1 MGCCENVQSS
11 EEENIFSFFNRKLKE
26 NNFNFTIKTYKEI
39 YESISKFSGNNFKR
53 LCKKQN
59 IRLNFIKIIKKEE
72 NHFIKYNKQK
82 EEDIHKILYHIVI
95 LTMLLNSKINEFEND
110 KINIEDINNDMCQ
123 NNLNSL
129 KRELLELGYNL
140 FNVEFFNDNNKKII
154 IYYLI
159 KLFRLCFKD
168 FHEVNNYISLKNYIE
183 KIKSTIDLNNFI
195 DEEEK
200 YLFVKDNLL
209 TIGEFFICNNY
220 YTFDEIISNIIIEV
234 SVMELNHWREYM
246 INNIQEIKEN
256 INKIIRDAI
265 EKIIIQDDYNNIIEN
280 KINNNNIKIEGF
292 NSDNINDEI
301 LNEDIKLIFESLY
314 NIFKKIIID
323 IYSGKNIIINLGN
336 QLISK
341 NNENNEFN
349 KIIIFILFYQCYIKD
364 NEKLI
369 LCFLEYITDLYSNNE
384 QIIINDNNNIYF
396 DIALN
401 SYYLMYKNEQLSKQ
415 YIALITQIF
424 IKELETNNKNDQ
436 ILIIQLIKIYQNKE
450 KSNKINKLFFCLI
463 LNISRHYKV
472 LLSSNI
478 DGFNKILIKNIFSNL
493 NEIIKSYFINNTRLI
508 NLNSIKEKNGLINTL
523 NNNILSTNSETY
535 NIYNY
540 DNNINIIKISITN
553 YEIITTNFFHFN
565 NIKNELLEKLEFYL
579 YFHLFII
586 NNMNIFVLIN
596 DFAKR
601 EKIYLNLFK
610 IITHLEIL
618 LIKKSWNEDNVINE
632 EKNEINENM
641 DYKND
646 IISSFQIILKINELN
661 DSNNKI
667 QDCYLFYKSISKN
680 IITLSELVNQKNI
693 GKFKI
698 DSFNLK
704 IIYSV
709 IFFIICQ
716 FINLINIPNSILK
729 LNFELIESIKSLNE
743 KCGDLLSKINIS
755 NFINSNEDQNY
766 NYLKELFTKGNTQNI
781 NINDELFKK
790 IMDIIYTKLFDKNS
804 SLNIFFDNQIF
815 NSNYFDNVNNSY
827 NKSISISKISD
838 NITDGKDNSLINQY
852 KDDLNENNIEDISL
866 HILDSKKKS
875 NNTNDINNTN
885 IFVKK
890 DSNIKIPLEN
900 ECDILKDKLLS
911 NTFTIDD
918 NQFQNIKI

>member
-234 SVMELNHWREYM
+234 SVMELNHRREYM
-246 INNIQEIKEN
+246 INHIQEIKEN

-280 KINNNNIKIEGF
+280 QINNNNIKIERF

-341 NNENNEFN
+341 NDENNEFN

-364 NEKLI
+364 DEKLI

-472 LLSSNI
+472 LLNSNI

-596 DFAKR
+596 DLAKR
-601 EKIYLNLFK
+601 EKIYFNLFK

-755 NFINSNEDQNY
+755 NFINSTEDQNY
-766 NYLKELFTKGNTQNI
+766 NYLKELFTKENTQNF

-911 NTFTIDD
+911 NSFTIDD

>member
-1 MGCCENVQSS
+1 
-11 EEENIFSFFNRKLKE
+11 
-26 NNFNFTIKTYKEI
+26 
-39 YESISKFSGNNFKR
+39 
-53 LCKKQN
+53 
-59 IRLNFIKIIKKEE
+59 
-72 NHFIKYNKQK
+72 
-82 EEDIHKILYHIVI
+82 
-95 LTMLLNSKINEFEND
+95 
-110 KINIEDINNDMCQ
+110 
-123 NNLNSL
+123 
-129 KRELLELGYNL
+129 
-140 FNVEFFNDNNKKII
+140 
-154 IYYLI
+154 
-159 KLFRLCFKD
+159 
-168 FHEVNNYISLKNYIE
+168 
-183 KIKSTIDLNNFI
+183 
-195 DEEEK
+195 
-200 YLFVKDNLL
+200 
-209 TIGEFFICNNY
+209 
-220 YTFDEIISNIIIEV
+220 
-234 SVMELNHWREYM
+234 
-246 INNIQEIKEN
+246 
-256 INKIIRDAI
+256 
-265 EKIIIQDDYNNIIEN
+265 
-280 KINNNNIKIEGF
+280 
-292 NSDNINDEI
+292 
-301 LNEDIKLIFESLY
+301 
-314 NIFKKIIID
+314 
-323 IYSGKNIIINLGN
+323 
-336 QLISK
+336 
-341 NNENNEFN
+341 
-349 KIIIFILFYQCYIKD
+349 
-364 NEKLI
+364 
-369 LCFLEYITDLYSNNE
+369 
-384 QIIINDNNNIYF
+384 
-396 DIALN
+396 
-401 SYYLMYKNEQLSKQ
+401 
-415 YIALITQIF
+415 
-424 IKELETNNKNDQ
+424 
-436 ILIIQLIKIYQNKE
+436 
-450 KSNKINKLFFCLI
+450 
-463 LNISRHYKV
+463 
-472 LLSSNI
+472 
-478 DGFNKILIKNIFSNL
+478 
-493 NEIIKSYFINNTRLI
+493 
-508 NLNSIKEKNGLINTL
+508 
-523 NNNILSTNSETY
+523 
-535 NIYNY
+535 
-540 DNNINIIKISITN
+540 
-553 YEIITTNFFHFN
+553 
-565 NIKNELLEKLEFYL
+565 
-579 YFHLFII
+579 
-586 NNMNIFVLIN
+586 MNIFVLIN

-698 DSFNLK
+698 VSFNLK

-766 NYLKELFTKGNTQNI
+766 NYLKELFTKGNTQNF

-875 NNTNDINNTN
+875 NNINDINNTN

-911 NTFTIDD
+911 NSFTIDD

>member
-209 TIGEFFICNNY
+209 TFGEFFICNNY
-220 YTFDEIISNIIIEV
+220 ITFDEIISNIIIEI
-234 SVMELNHWREYM
+234 SVMALNHWSEYM

-280 KINNNNIKIEGF
+280 QINNNNIKIEGF

-341 NNENNEFN
+341 NDENNEFN

-364 NEKLI
+364 DEKLI

-472 LLSSNI
+472 LLNSNI

-553 YEIITTNFFHFN
+553 YEIITANFFHFN

-766 NYLKELFTKGNTQNI
+766 NYLKELFTKENTQNF

-875 NNTNDINNTN
+875 NNINDINNTN
-885 IFVKK
+885 TFIKK

-911 NTFTIDD
+911 NSFTIDD

>member
-140 FNVEFFNDNNKKII
+140 FNVDLFNDNNKKII

-195 DEEEK
+195 DEEEQ

-209 TIGEFFICNNY
+209 TFGEFFICNNY
-220 YTFDEIISNIIIEV
+220 ITFDEIISNIIIEI
-234 SVMELNHWREYM
+234 SVMALNHWSEYM

-280 KINNNNIKIEGF
+280 QINNNNIKIEGF

-341 NNENNEFN
+341 NDENNEFN

-364 NEKLI
+364 DEKLI

-535 NIYNY
+535 NIYNN

-553 YEIITTNFFHFN
+553 YEIITANFFHFN

-766 NYLKELFTKGNTQNI
+766 NYLKELFTKENTQNF

-911 NTFTIDD
+911 NSFTIDD

>member
-154 IYYLI
+154 LYYLI

-209 TIGEFFICNNY
+209 TFGEFFICNNY
-220 YTFDEIISNIIIEV
+220 YTFDGIISNIIIEI
-234 SVMELNHWREYM
+234 SVMALNHWSEYM

-280 KINNNNIKIEGF
+280 QINNNNIKIEGF

-341 NNENNEFN
+341 NDENNEFN

-364 NEKLI
+364 DEKLI

-472 LLSSNI
+472 LLNSNI

-766 NYLKELFTKGNTQNI
+766 NYLKELFTKENTQNF

-911 NTFTIDD
+911 NSFTIDD

>member
-1 MGCCENVQSS
+1 M
-11 EEENIFSFFNRKLKE
+11 
-26 NNFNFTIKTYKEI
+26 
-39 YESISKFSGNNFKR
+39 
-53 LCKKQN
+53 
-59 IRLNFIKIIKKEE
+59 
-72 NHFIKYNKQK
+72 
-82 EEDIHKILYHIVI
+82 
-95 LTMLLNSKINEFEND
+95 
-110 KINIEDINNDMCQ
+110 
-123 NNLNSL
+123 
-129 KRELLELGYNL
+129 
-140 FNVEFFNDNNKKII
+140 
-154 IYYLI
+154 
-159 KLFRLCFKD
+159 
-168 FHEVNNYISLKNYIE
+168 
-183 KIKSTIDLNNFI
+183 
-195 DEEEK
+195 
-200 YLFVKDNLL
+200 
-209 TIGEFFICNNY
+209 
-220 YTFDEIISNIIIEV
+220 
-234 SVMELNHWREYM
+234 
-246 INNIQEIKEN
+246 
-256 INKIIRDAI
+256 
-265 EKIIIQDDYNNIIEN
+265 
-280 KINNNNIKIEGF
+280 
-292 NSDNINDEI
+292 
-301 LNEDIKLIFESLY
+301 
-314 NIFKKIIID
+314 
-323 IYSGKNIIINLGN
+323 
-336 QLISK
+336 
-341 NNENNEFN
+341 
-349 KIIIFILFYQCYIKD
+349 
-364 NEKLI
+364 
-369 LCFLEYITDLYSNNE
+369 
-384 QIIINDNNNIYF
+384 
-396 DIALN
+396 
-401 SYYLMYKNEQLSKQ
+401 
-415 YIALITQIF
+415 
-424 IKELETNNKNDQ
+424 
-436 ILIIQLIKIYQNKE
+436 
-450 KSNKINKLFFCLI
+450 
-463 LNISRHYKV
+463 
-472 LLSSNI
+472 
-478 DGFNKILIKNIFSNL
+478 
-493 NEIIKSYFINNTRLI
+493 
-508 NLNSIKEKNGLINTL
+508 KEKNGLINTL

-618 LIKKSWNEDNVINE
+618 LIKKSWNEDNVINV

-743 KCGDLLSKINIS
+743 KCGDLLSKINLS
-755 NFINSNEDQNY
+755 NFINSTEDQNY

-911 NTFTIDD
+911 NSFTIDD

>member
-195 DEEEK
+195 DEEEQ

-209 TIGEFFICNNY
+209 TFSEFFICNNY
-220 YTFDEIISNIIIEV
+220 ITFDEIISNIIIEI
-234 SVMELNHWREYM
+234 SVMALNHWREYM

-280 KINNNNIKIEGF
+280 QINNNNIKIEGF

-341 NNENNEFN
+341 NDENNEFN

-364 NEKLI
+364 DEKLI

-436 ILIIQLIKIYQNKE
+436 ILIIQVIKIYQNKE

-472 LLSSNI
+472 LLNSNI

-553 YEIITTNFFHFN
+553 YEIITANFFHFN

-618 LIKKSWNEDNVINE
+618 LIKKSWNENNVINE

-680 IITLSELVNQKNI
+680 IITLSELINQKNI

-709 IFFIICQ
+709 IFLIICQ

-755 NFINSNEDQNY
+755 NFINSTEDQNY
-766 NYLKELFTKGNTQNI
+766 NYLKELFTKENTQNF

-815 NSNYFDNVNNSY
+815 NSNYFDNVNNCY

-911 NTFTIDD
+911 NSFTIDD

>member
-1 MGCCENVQSS
+1 M
-11 EEENIFSFFNRKLKE
+11 RKLKE

-280 KINNNNIKIEGF
+280 QINNNNIKIEGF

-341 NNENNEFN
+341 NDENNEFN

-364 NEKLI
+364 DEKLI

-472 LLSSNI
+472 LLNSNI

-618 LIKKSWNEDNVINE
+618 LIKKSWNENNVINE

-709 IFFIICQ
+709 IFLIICQ

-755 NFINSNEDQNY
+755 NFINSTEDQNY
-766 NYLKELFTKGNTQNI
+766 NYLKELFTKENTQNF

-911 NTFTIDD
+911 NSFTIDD

>member
-234 SVMELNHWREYM
+234 SVMELNHRREYM
-246 INNIQEIKEN
+246 INHIQEIKEN

-280 KINNNNIKIEGF
+280 QINNNNIKIEGF

-341 NNENNEFN
+341 NDENNEFN

-364 NEKLI
+364 DEKLI

-596 DFAKR
+596 DLAKR
-601 EKIYLNLFK
+601 EKIYFNLFK

-766 NYLKELFTKGNTQNI
+766 NYLKELFTKGNTQNF

-900 ECDILKDKLLS
+900 ECDIVKDKLLS
-911 NTFTIDD
+911 NSFTIDD

>member
-140 FNVEFFNDNNKKII
+140 FNVEFFNVNNNKII

-280 KINNNNIKIEGF
+280 QINNNNIKIERF

-341 NNENNEFN
+341 NDENNEFN

-364 NEKLI
+364 DEKLI

-472 LLSSNI
+472 LLNSNI

-535 NIYNY
+535 NIYNN

-618 LIKKSWNEDNVINE
+618 LIKKSLNEDNVING

-743 KCGDLLSKINIS
+743 KCGDLLSKINLS
-755 NFINSNEDQNY
+755 NFINSTEDQNY
-766 NYLKELFTKGNTQNI
+766 NYLKELFTKGNTQNF

-827 NKSISISKISD
+827 NKNISISKISD
-838 NITDGKDNSLINQY
+838 NITDGKDNSLINYY

-875 NNTNDINNTN
+875 NNINDINNTN
-885 IFVKK
+885 TFIKK

-911 NTFTIDD
+911 NSFTIDD

>member
-11 EEENIFSFFNRKLKE
+11 EEENIFSSFNRKLKE

-110 KINIEDINNDMCQ
+110 KINIEYINNDMCQ

-195 DEEEK
+195 DEEEQ

-209 TIGEFFICNNY
+209 TFGEFFICNNY
-220 YTFDEIISNIIIEV
+220 ITFDEIISNIIIEI
-234 SVMELNHWREYM
+234 SVMALNHWSEYM

-280 KINNNNIKIEGF
+280 QINNNNIKIEGF

-314 NIFKKIIID
+314 SIFKKIIID

-341 NNENNEFN
+341 NDENNEFN

-364 NEKLI
+364 DEKLI

-384 QIIINDNNNIYF
+384 QIIINDNNNIYI

-508 NLNSIKEKNGLINTL
+508 NLYSIKEKNGLINTL

-553 YEIITTNFFHFN
+553 YEIITANFFHFN

-618 LIKKSWNEDNVINE
+618 LIKKSWNENNVINE

-709 IFFIICQ
+709 IFLIICQ

-755 NFINSNEDQNY
+755 NFINSTEDQNY
-766 NYLKELFTKGNTQNI
+766 NYLKELFTKENTQNF

-911 NTFTIDD
+911 NSFTIDD

>member
-140 FNVEFFNDNNKKII
+140 FNVEFFNVNNNKII

-220 YTFDEIISNIIIEV
+220 ITFDEIISNIIIEI
-234 SVMELNHWREYM
+234 SVMALNHWREYM

-341 NNENNEFN
+341 NDENNEFN

-618 LIKKSWNEDNVINE
+618 LIKKSWNEDNVINV

-743 KCGDLLSKINIS
+743 KCGDLLSKINLS

-766 NYLKELFTKGNTQNI
+766 NYLKELFTKENTQNF

-815 NSNYFDNVNNSY
+815 NSNYFDNVNNRY

-852 KDDLNENNIEDISL
+852 KDELNENNIEDISL

-911 NTFTIDD
+911 NSFTIDD

>member
-154 IYYLI
+154 LYYLI

-280 KINNNNIKIEGF
+280 QINNNNIKIEGF

-341 NNENNEFN
+341 NDENNEFN

-364 NEKLI
+364 DEKLI

-472 LLSSNI
+472 LLNSNI

-553 YEIITTNFFHFN
+553 YEIITANFFHFN

-596 DFAKR
+596 DFSKR

-618 LIKKSWNEDNVINE
+618 LIKKSWNENNVINE

-766 NYLKELFTKGNTQNI
+766 NYLKELFTKENTQNF

-815 NSNYFDNVNNSY
+815 NSNYFDNVHNSY

-900 ECDILKDKLLS
+900 ECDIVKDKLLS
-911 NTFTIDD
+911 NSFTIDD

>member
-140 FNVEFFNDNNKKII
+140 FNVEFFNVNNNKII

-280 KINNNNIKIEGF
+280 QINNNNIKIEGF

-341 NNENNEFN
+341 NDENNEFN

-364 NEKLI
+364 DEKLI

-472 LLSSNI
+472 LLNSNI

-618 LIKKSWNEDNVINE
+618 LIKKSWNENNVINE

-716 FINLINIPNSILK
+716 FINLINIPNSIIK

-766 NYLKELFTKGNTQNI
+766 NYLKELFTKGNTQNF

-911 NTFTIDD
+911 NSFSIDD

>member
-110 KINIEDINNDMCQ
+110 KINIEYINNDMCQ

-209 TIGEFFICNNY
+209 TFGEFFICNNY
-220 YTFDEIISNIIIEV
+220 ITFDEIISNIIIKI
-234 SVMELNHWREYM
+234 SVMALNHWSEYM

-280 KINNNNIKIEGF
+280 QINNNNIKIEGF

-314 NIFKKIIID
+314 SIFKKIIID

-341 NNENNEFN
+341 NDENNEFN

-364 NEKLI
+364 DEKLI

-508 NLNSIKEKNGLINTL
+508 NLYSIKEKNGLINTL

-553 YEIITTNFFHFN
+553 YEIITANFFHFN

-618 LIKKSWNEDNVINE
+618 LIKKSWNENNVINE

-709 IFFIICQ
+709 IFLIICQ

-755 NFINSNEDQNY
+755 NFINSTEDQNY
-766 NYLKELFTKGNTQNI
+766 NYLKELFTKENTQNF

-911 NTFTIDD
+911 NSFTIDD

>member
-1 MGCCENVQSS
+1 M
-11 EEENIFSFFNRKLKE
+11 
-26 NNFNFTIKTYKEI
+26 
-39 YESISKFSGNNFKR
+39 
-53 LCKKQN
+53 
-59 IRLNFIKIIKKEE
+59 
-72 NHFIKYNKQK
+72 
-82 EEDIHKILYHIVI
+82 
-95 LTMLLNSKINEFEND
+95 
-110 KINIEDINNDMCQ
+110 
-123 NNLNSL
+123 
-129 KRELLELGYNL
+129 
-140 FNVEFFNDNNKKII
+140 
-154 IYYLI
+154 
-159 KLFRLCFKD
+159 
-168 FHEVNNYISLKNYIE
+168 
-183 KIKSTIDLNNFI
+183 
-195 DEEEK
+195 
-200 YLFVKDNLL
+200 
-209 TIGEFFICNNY
+209 
-220 YTFDEIISNIIIEV
+220 
-234 SVMELNHWREYM
+234 
-246 INNIQEIKEN
+246 
-256 INKIIRDAI
+256 
-265 EKIIIQDDYNNIIEN
+265 
-280 KINNNNIKIEGF
+280 
-292 NSDNINDEI
+292 
-301 LNEDIKLIFESLY
+301 
-314 NIFKKIIID
+314 
-323 IYSGKNIIINLGN
+323 
-336 QLISK
+336 
-341 NNENNEFN
+341 
-349 KIIIFILFYQCYIKD
+349 
-364 NEKLI
+364 
-369 LCFLEYITDLYSNNE
+369 
-384 QIIINDNNNIYF
+384 
-396 DIALN
+396 
-401 SYYLMYKNEQLSKQ
+401 
-415 YIALITQIF
+415 
-424 IKELETNNKNDQ
+424 
-436 ILIIQLIKIYQNKE
+436 
-450 KSNKINKLFFCLI
+450 
-463 LNISRHYKV
+463 
-472 LLSSNI
+472 
-478 DGFNKILIKNIFSNL
+478 
-493 NEIIKSYFINNTRLI
+493 
-508 NLNSIKEKNGLINTL
+508 INTL

-565 NIKNELLEKLEFYL
+565 NIKNELLKKLEFYL

-766 NYLKELFTKGNTQNI
+766 NYLKELFTKENTQNF

-911 NTFTIDD
+911 NSFTIDD

>member
-110 KINIEDINNDMCQ
+110 KINIEDINNNMCQ
-123 NNLNSL
+123 NSLNSL

-140 FNVEFFNDNNKKII
+140 FNVDLFNDNNKKII

-209 TIGEFFICNNY
+209 TFGEFFICNNY
-220 YTFDEIISNIIIEV
+220 ITFDEIISNIIIKI
-234 SVMELNHWREYM
+234 SVMALNHWSEYM

-280 KINNNNIKIEGF
+280 QINNNNIKIEGF

-341 NNENNEFN
+341 NDENNEFN

-364 NEKLI
+364 DEKLI

-553 YEIITTNFFHFN
+553 YEIITANFFHFN

-755 NFINSNEDQNY
+755 NFINSTEDQNY
-766 NYLKELFTKGNTQNI
+766 NYLKELFTKENTQNF

-827 NKSISISKISD
+827 NKSINISKISD

-911 NTFTIDD
+911 NSFTIDD

>member
-220 YTFDEIISNIIIEV
+220 YTFDEIISNIIIEI
-234 SVMELNHWREYM
+234 SVMALNHWSEYM

-280 KINNNNIKIEGF
+280 QINNNNIKIEGF

-341 NNENNEFN
+341 NDENNEFN

-364 NEKLI
+364 DEKLI

-472 LLSSNI
+472 LLNSNI

-618 LIKKSWNEDNVINE
+618 LIKKSWNENNVINE

-709 IFFIICQ
+709 IFLIICQ

-766 NYLKELFTKGNTQNI
+766 NYLKELFTKENTQNF

-911 NTFTIDD
+911 NSFTIDD

>member
-220 YTFDEIISNIIIEV
+220 YTFDEIISNIIIEI
-234 SVMELNHWREYM
+234 SVMALNHWSEYM
-246 INNIQEIKEN
+246 INNIQKIKEN

-280 KINNNNIKIEGF
+280 QINNNNIKIEGF

-341 NNENNEFN
+341 NDENNEFN

-364 NEKLI
+364 DEKLI

-472 LLSSNI
+472 LLNSNI

-540 DNNINIIKISITN
+540 DNNINIIKISIIN

-618 LIKKSWNEDNVINE
+618 LIKKSWNENNVING

-766 NYLKELFTKGNTQNI
+766 NYLKELFTKGNTQNF

-911 NTFTIDD
+911 NSFTIDD

>member
-1 MGCCENVQSS
+1 
-11 EEENIFSFFNRKLKE
+11 
-26 NNFNFTIKTYKEI
+26 
-39 YESISKFSGNNFKR
+39 
-53 LCKKQN
+53 
-59 IRLNFIKIIKKEE
+59 
-72 NHFIKYNKQK
+72 
-82 EEDIHKILYHIVI
+82 
-95 LTMLLNSKINEFEND
+95 
-110 KINIEDINNDMCQ
+110 
-123 NNLNSL
+123 
-129 KRELLELGYNL
+129 
-140 FNVEFFNDNNKKII
+140 
-154 IYYLI
+154 
-159 KLFRLCFKD
+159 
-168 FHEVNNYISLKNYIE
+168 
-183 KIKSTIDLNNFI
+183 
-195 DEEEK
+195 
-200 YLFVKDNLL
+200 
-209 TIGEFFICNNY
+209 
-220 YTFDEIISNIIIEV
+220 
-234 SVMELNHWREYM
+234 
-246 INNIQEIKEN
+246 
-256 INKIIRDAI
+256 
-265 EKIIIQDDYNNIIEN
+265 
-280 KINNNNIKIEGF
+280 
-292 NSDNINDEI
+292 
-301 LNEDIKLIFESLY
+301 
-314 NIFKKIIID
+314 
-323 IYSGKNIIINLGN
+323 
-336 QLISK
+336 
-341 NNENNEFN
+341 
-349 KIIIFILFYQCYIKD
+349 
-364 NEKLI
+364 
-369 LCFLEYITDLYSNNE
+369 
-384 QIIINDNNNIYF
+384 
-396 DIALN
+396 
-401 SYYLMYKNEQLSKQ
+401 
-415 YIALITQIF
+415 
-424 IKELETNNKNDQ
+424 
-436 ILIIQLIKIYQNKE
+436 
-450 KSNKINKLFFCLI
+450 
-463 LNISRHYKV
+463 
-472 LLSSNI
+472 
-478 DGFNKILIKNIFSNL
+478 
-493 NEIIKSYFINNTRLI
+493 
-508 NLNSIKEKNGLINTL
+508 
-523 NNNILSTNSETY
+523 
-535 NIYNY
+535 
-540 DNNINIIKISITN
+540 
-553 YEIITTNFFHFN
+553 
-565 NIKNELLEKLEFYL
+565 
-579 YFHLFII
+579 
-586 NNMNIFVLIN
+586 MNIFVLIN
-596 DFAKR
+596 DLAKR

-766 NYLKELFTKGNTQNI
+766 NYLKELFTKENTQNF

-911 NTFTIDD
+911 NSFTIDD

>member
-154 IYYLI
+154 LYYLI

-209 TIGEFFICNNY
+209 TFGEFFICNNY
-220 YTFDEIISNIIIEV
+220 YTFDGIISNIIIEI
-234 SVMELNHWREYM
+234 SVMALNHWSEYM

-280 KINNNNIKIEGF
+280 QINNNNIKIEGF

-341 NNENNEFN
+341 NDENNEFN

-364 NEKLI
+364 DEKLI

-472 LLSSNI
+472 LLNSNI

-508 NLNSIKEKNGLINTL
+508 NLYSIKEKNGLINTL

-667 QDCYLFYKSISKN
+667 QDCFLFYKSISKN

-766 NYLKELFTKGNTQNI
+766 NYLKELFTKGNTQNF

-790 IMDIIYTKLFDKNS
+790 IMDIIYTKIFDKNS

-815 NSNYFDNVNNSY
+815 NSNYFDNFNNSY

-911 NTFTIDD
+911 NSFTIDD